1 MYLIQGK
8 STDKL
13 TSKDILAEVIT
24 IKKTIKNFE
33 DDREGRYSKQL
44 IQTYRNAYDLLDD
57 NKNIEIVIVT
67 NTTFDKD
74 TLNKIK
80 LDIEQAIGI
89 DYKVVVYDLC
99 FLEELEAS
107 INTNSE
113 LVSEGEIEIDKA
125 SNLLMYDEG
134 GFIVNVKASS
144 LKRLYQKFGKQG
156 LFSYNLREYI
166 KQQSV
171 DDAIKATINDPK
183 ERINFWYFNNGIT
196 IGREDYIIDGNKIKL
211 YGFSIIN
218 GAQTTTKIGES
229 SQGSQ
234 KTDFY
239 LSCKVIK
246 ALSEDDKIEGRFIQK
261 VSEASNS
268 QKPIKPRDLKANAPE
283 QQLLQDKALRNKHKL

>member
-74 TLNKIK
+74 TLNKIN

-113 LVSEGEIEIDKA
+113 LV
-125 SNLLMYDEG
+125 
-134 GFIVNVKASS
+134 
-144 LKRLYQKFGKQG
+144 
-156 LFSYNLREYI
+156 
-166 KQQSV
+166 
-171 DDAIKATINDPK
+171 
-183 ERINFWYFNNGIT
+183 
-196 IGREDYIIDGNKIKL
+196 
-211 YGFSIIN
+211 
-218 GAQTTTKIGES
+218 
-229 SQGSQ
+229 
-234 KTDFY
+234 
-239 LSCKVIK
+239 
-246 ALSEDDKIEGRFIQK
+246 
-261 VSEASNS
+261 
-268 QKPIKPRDLKANAPE
+268 
-283 QQLLQDKALRNKHKL
+283 